1 MTKLAALQKVL
12 QSDFLASVREVYEHV
27 YETVDI
33 QGSQVLNIFTRFLVD
48 EILVTFFT
56 WSLRCF
62 SSSLYIVMFLIRMS
76 VLRLQLKQ
84 LLLHLLLVKVMPIQ
98 ELSNYLKPKKG
109 LALTLWVDESR
120 ILQYIYRALYLV
132 VWLIGTGA

>member
-1 MTKLAALQKVL
+1 MPVTKLAALQKVL

-33 QGSQVLNIFTRFLVD
+33 QGSQVHNIFLH
-48 EILVTFFT
+48 
-56 WSLRCF
+56 F
-62 SSSLYIVMFLIRMS
+62 SSPWDFSFNFHLLFKMLLYIVMYLNRMS
-76 VLRLQLKQ
+76 VLQLQLKQ

-109 LALTLWVDESR
+109 LVLTLWVDESR
-120 ILQYIYRALYLV
+120 ILQYIYHALYLV
-132 VWLIGTGA
+132 V